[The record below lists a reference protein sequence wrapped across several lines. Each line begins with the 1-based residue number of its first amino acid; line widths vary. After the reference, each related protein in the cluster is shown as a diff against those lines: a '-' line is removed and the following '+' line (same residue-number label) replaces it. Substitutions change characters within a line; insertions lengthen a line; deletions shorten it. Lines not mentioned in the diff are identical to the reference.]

1 METMRLVARALV
13 ILLAAPPFAPAEP
26 QAPPPPR
33 LPLAVAASPVGCIVA
48 GTNPQI
54 DAGITPDEQ
63 VQAGRVYFKSA
74 LGDAFFY
81 VEMAPEAGRYVGVL
95 PKPRPDAGPITYYVE
110 GVGRD
115 YSQSQS
121 PEERAIVVEKREDCG
136 DKPVAALGPADPV
149 RVFSVSGGTA
159 LPPGF
164 FGVSSV
170 VAAGAG
176 TGAAGAAAAGAAAAG
191 GGSFLTSTAGIIADR
206 RGGRGRGNG
215 RDRLAGRPDPAVTDG
230 TRPGQ
235 IAPTRP
241 RAGPSS
247 SDAGGVVSS
256 PASP

>member
-1 METMRLVARALV
+1 M
-13 ILLAAPPFAPAEP
+13 
-26 QAPPPPR
+26 
-33 LPLAVAASPVGCIVA
+33 A
-48 GTNPQI
+48 GTNPQV
-54 DAGITPDEQ
+54 DAGITPEDQ

-81 VEMAPEAGRYVGVL
+81 VEMAPAAGRYVGVL

-115 YSQSQS
+115 YGQSQT

-136 DKPVAALGPADPV
+136 DKPIAALGPAEPV

-176 TGAAGAAAAGAAAAG
+176 AGAARRPGPARRRPAAG
-191 GGSFLTSTAGIIADR
+191 S
-206 RGGRGRGNG
+206 
-215 RDRLAGRPDPAVTDG
+215 
-230 TRPGQ
+230 
-235 IAPTRP
+235 
-241 RAGPSS
+241 
-247 SDAGGVVSS
+247 
-256 PASP
+256 